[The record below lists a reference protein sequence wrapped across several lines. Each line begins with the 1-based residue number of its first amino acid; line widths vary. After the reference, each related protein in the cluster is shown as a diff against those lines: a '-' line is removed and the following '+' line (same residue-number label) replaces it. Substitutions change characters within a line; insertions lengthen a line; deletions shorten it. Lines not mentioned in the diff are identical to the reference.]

1 MLPLY
6 RDHPVDLLCKL
17 MGGGGG
23 GGGGVYV
30 VVTLAWISKV
40 DEWLR

>member
-17 MGGGGG
+17 MGGGG